1 MLMSETETDEKRPEL
16 GNFKVVP
23 SNEKILVVKTL
34 LDEIK
39 REEKEELHSKDS
51 VVDTVKPV
59 AKEIIKIF
67 QEGLSE
73 EPKKSLKTMSKFVS
87 VLTNSKFKILWSDIV
102 FDMITAMVSCKCSNL
117 NI

>member
-1 MLMSETETDEKRPEL
+1 MSETETDEKRPEL
-16 GNFKVVP
+16 RNFEVVP
-23 SNEKILVVKTL
+23 SNEKILVVKT

-73 EPKKSLKTMSKFVS
+73 EPKK
-87 VLTNSKFKILWSDIV
+87 KFKNN
-102 FDMITAMVSCKCSNL
+102 K
-117 NI
+117 